1 MCRSKGLL
9 PGFSLPQTPLPLAAL
24 ECARVQQKRVKA
36 GSVSP
41 SVYELWQVS
50 ELHISAYRA
59 LWEK

>member
-9 PGFSLPQTPLPLAAL
+9 PGFRLPQTALQLAAL
-24 ECARVQQKRVKA
+24 ECAGVQQKRVKA

-50 ELHISAYRA
+50 ELHIPAYRA
-59 LWEK
+59 LREK